1 MKQHI
6 TPFLYIS
13 FARALVNLFSILGLS
28 TEVHKGRFTKRHEE
42 RITAL
47 TPPMQ
52 TAHPLCTLA
61 YKFVTVVDHGQFLLR
76 ERCSEI
82 PSQ

>member
-28 TEVHKGRFTKRHEE
+28 TEVHKGRLTKRREK
-42 RITAL
+42 RITAP
-47 TPPMQ
+47 TPS

-61 YKFVTVVDHGQFLLR
+61 YKFVTVVDHSQFLLR

-82 PSQ
+82 SSQ